1 MKDWIDIA
9 STEQH
14 PEELSLHTTWHEC
27 QHPDWQINPHLR
39 REIST
44 RSPVSKDTTIR
55 IKHADYFGDHYE
67 NAVVPAGDTC
77 SVEITDPSASQSVH
91 EEVIE
96 TTTRRIDTTTGQATT
111 TSPILVDIPI
121 GITAVLQVLD
131 TQYPLLQER
140 VRERVNR
147 PFREAKGTRS
157 VANAGY

>member
-1 MKDWIDIA
+1 MNEWIDVA
-9 STEQH
+9 RTEQH
-14 PEELSLHTTWHEC
+14 AEELSLHTIWHEC

-44 RSPVSKDTTIR
+44 RTPVSKDTTVR

-67 NAVVPAGDTC
+67 NAVVVPAGDTC

-96 TTTRRIDTTTGQATT
+96 TTTRRIDTTTGEAT
-111 TSPILVDIPI
+111 SSASILHIIVDIPI

-131 TQYPLLQER
+131 
-140 VRERVNR
+140 
-147 PFREAKGTRS
+147 S
-157 VANAGY
+157 